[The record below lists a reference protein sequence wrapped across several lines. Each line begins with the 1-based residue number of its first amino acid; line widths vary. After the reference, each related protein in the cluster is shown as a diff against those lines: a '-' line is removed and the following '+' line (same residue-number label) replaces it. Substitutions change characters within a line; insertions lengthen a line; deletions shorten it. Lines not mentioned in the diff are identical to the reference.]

1 MPHVSRAPALDL
13 RIPPMW
19 TWTLNWNEIRS
30 DLVVGSCPMA
40 ASDIDVI
47 RDKTSATAILS
58 LQTDD
63 CRSAFGI
70 DRAELTGRA
79 DDLGLAFLNTPMLD
93 FNPPDQRANLP
104 AAVRALSHLLAADHK
119 VYVHCTAGLNR
130 SPLTVLG
137 YLSFVETMA
146 PDDVVAFIREARP
159 AADPSWEAFYGCRQD
174 LVDGLKHH
182 IVMRAYYLSK
192 EYPDGDAD
200 RNWYQAETDVIRQMF
215 TSPRSLPRTRLDPS
229 RP

>member
-1 MPHVSRAPALDL
+1 MPAPAHAL
-13 RIPPMW
+13 RIALMW

-30 DLVVGSCPMA
+30 DLVVGSCPLA
-40 ASDIDVI
+40 ASDLNTI
-47 RDKTSATAILS
+47 RDETDATAILS

-70 DRAELTGRA
+70 DLKELTGRA
-79 DDLGLAFLNTPMLD
+79 AAIDLLFVNTPMLD
-93 FNPPDQRANLP
+93 FNPPDQRRNLP
-104 AAVRALSHLLAADHK
+104 AAVRALTHLLAADHK

-137 YLSFVETMA
+137 YLAFVETLP
-146 PDDVVAFIREARP
+146 PDDVVALIRESRP

-174 LVDGLKHH
+174 LVDCLKQH
-182 IVMRAYYLSK
+182 IVMRAYFLSK
-192 EYPDGDAD
+192 ENPDGDAD
-200 RNWYQAETDVIRQMF
+200 RHWYQAETDVIRQMF